1 MTYMNNETKKYK
13 MSERD
18 GFKKYDNVRENELNQ
33 KSNKR
38 VYLKNEI
45 MTFVTRH
52 CKGEK
57 KRWKKNKWI

>member
-1 MTYMNNETKKYK
+1 MNNETKKYK
-13 MSERD
+13 MSETD
-18 GFKKYDNVRENELNQ
+18 GFKKYDNVRENELNK

-38 VYLKNEI
+38 VYLKKEI

-57 KRWKKNKWI
+57 KR

>member
-1 MTYMNNETKKYK
+1 MAYMNKETKKYK

-18 GFKKYDNVRENELNQ
+18 GFNELNK

-52 CKGEK
+52 FKGEK
-57 KRWKKNKWI
+57 F

>member
-1 MTYMNNETKKYK
+1 MAYMNKETKKYK

-18 GFKKYDNVRENELNQ
+18 RFKKYDNELNK

-52 CKGEK
+52 FKGEK

>member
-1 MTYMNNETKKYK
+1 MAYMNKETKKYK

-18 GFKKYDNVRENELNQ
+18 GFKKYDNELNK

-52 CKGEK
+52 FKGEE
-57 KRWKKNKWI
+57 KR